1 MNRIVKNT
9 FKTILLLVIVLVPL
23 ILLLTNI
30 DAVQRYVRENL
41 VQQNDGNKDS
51 GKTDRSIFNISRETE
66 SFGDYK
72 YNDFDGKHYGID
84 YGIAKNTPVTA
95 ATDGKVTRTFENDLG
110 GKVVQIMEEDG
121 VHHQWYMHLNE
132 FKVEPGEKVKA
143 GKIIALSG
151 NTGSQTS
158 GPHLH
163 FQRMEGGVGNEYAE
177 NPRKFIESLPNGEE
191 SLYKK

>member
-9 FKTILLLVIVLVPL
+9 FKTILLLVIILVPL

-30 DAVQRYVRENL
+30 DTVQRYVRENL

-95 ATDGKVTRTFENDLG
+95 ATDGKVTRTFENELG
-110 GKVVQIMEEDG
+110 GKVVQIVEEDG

-163 FQRMEGGVGNEYAE
+163 FQRMKGGVGNEYAE

>member
-30 DAVQRYVRENL
+30 DTVQRYVRENL

>member
-51 GKTDRSIFNISRETE
+51 EKTDRSIFNISRETE

-163 FQRMEGGVGNEYAE
+163 FQRMKGGVGNEYAE

>member
-1 MNRIVKNT
+1 VNRIVKNT

-30 DAVQRYVRENL
+30 DTVQRYVRENL

-51 GKTDRSIFNISRETE
+51 GKKDRSIFNISRETE

>member
-1 MNRIVKNT
+1 MKNT
-9 FKTILLLVIVLVPL
+9 FKTILLLVIILVPL

-30 DAVQRYVRENL
+30 DTVQRYVRENL

-95 ATDGKVTRTFENDLG
+95 ATDGKVTRTFENELG
-110 GKVVQIMEEDG
+110 GKVVQIVEEDG

-163 FQRMEGGVGNEYAE
+163 FQRMKGGVGNEYVE

>member
-1 MNRIVKNT
+1 LTDADKFFVFQAEDGIRLRNVT
-9 FKTILLLVIVLVPL
+9 GVQTCALP

-41 VQQNDGNKDS
+41 VQPNDGNKDC

-110 GKVVQIMEEDG
+110 GKVVQ
-121 VHHQWYMHLNE
+121 
-132 FKVEPGEKVKA
+132 
-143 GKIIALSG
+143 
-151 NTGSQTS
+151 
-158 GPHLH
+158 
-163 FQRMEGGVGNEYAE
+163 
-177 NPRKFIESLPNGEE
+177 
-191 SLYKK
+191 

>member
-1 MNRIVKNT
+1 MQIV
-9 FKTILLLVIVLVPL
+9 
-23 ILLLTNI
+23 
-30 DAVQRYVRENL
+30 
-41 VQQNDGNKDS
+41 
-51 GKTDRSIFNISRETE
+51 
-66 SFGDYK
+66 
-72 YNDFDGKHYGID
+72 
-84 YGIAKNTPVTA
+84 
-95 ATDGKVTRTFENDLG
+95 
-110 GKVVQIMEEDG
+110 EEDG

-163 FQRMEGGVGNEYAE
+163 FQRMKGGVGNEYAE

>member
-1 MNRIVKNT
+1 MNQIVKNT

-30 DAVQRYVRENL
+30 DTVQRYVRENL

>member
-30 DAVQRYVRENL
+30 DTVQRYVRENS

-72 YNDFDGKHYGID
+72 YNNFDGKHYGID

-163 FQRMEGGVGNEYAE
+163 FQRMKGGVGNEYAE

>member
-9 FKTILLLVIVLVPL
+9 FKTILLLVIILVPL

-30 DAVQRYVRENL
+30 DIVQRYVRENL

-95 ATDGKVTRTFENDLG
+95 ATDGKVTRTFENELG
-110 GKVVQIMEEDG
+110 GKVVQIVEEDG

-163 FQRMEGGVGNEYAE
+163 FQRMKGGVGNEYAE

>member
-30 DAVQRYVRENL
+30 DTVQRYVRENL

-51 GKTDRSIFNISRETE
+51 EKTDRSIFNISRETE

-72 YNDFDGKHYGID
+72 YNNFDGKHYGID

-163 FQRMEGGVGNEYAE
+163 FQRMKGGVGNEYAE

>member
-30 DAVQRYVRENL
+30 DTVQRYVRENL

-51 GKTDRSIFNISRETE
+51 EKTDRSIFNISRETE

-163 FQRMEGGVGNEYAE
+163 FQRMKGGVGNEYAE

>member
-1 MNRIVKNT
+1 MNKILKNT

-30 DAVQRYVRENL
+30 DTVQRYVRENL

-51 GKTDRSIFNISRETE
+51 EKTDRSIFNISRETE

-163 FQRMEGGVGNEYAE
+163 FQRMKGGVGNEYAE